1 MKTILALMLSGML
14 AMQALV
20 ADILRAAECPAVGD
34 VVTFRN
40 VEEVYASMSTASA
53 AITES
58 DLTKGEF
65 ETTAQFEARKAR
77 AMAAAMAAMAAADLR
92 RPVLLGGIYTPRY
105 AEYDADNERFI
116 IRTDAW
122 DNGFI
127 RWRYVL
133 CGGVLS
139 CEFEPEPRRGLGN
152 RAVVMAA
159 DQKDGGS
166 YRASNAFGAEVTVRV
181 TRSTEY
187 GVFDEP
193 LRGEYEA
200 SEPEWAHELTMGEDD
215 RPAVVLPVPL
225 QHAPELKDTMRV
237 GVLVRPKEPF
247 TARGFYSISSE
258 YGITAH
264 IIVADILC
272 AVITDR
278 DRGVLK
284 TVAPGG

>member
-14 AMQALV
+14 AVQALV

-40 VEEVYASMSTASA
+40 VEEVYASMSTAST

-92 RPVLLGGIYTPRY
+92 RPVLLGGIYTPSS

-122 DNGFI
+122 DNYLIF
-127 RWRYVL
+127 WRDVL

-139 CEFEPEPRRGLGN
+139 CEFEPEPRVGNDLN
-152 RAVVMAA
+152 RAVVMAE
-159 DQKDGGS
+159 DLKDWDSDRRYGV
-166 YRASNAFGAEVTVRV
+166 F
-181 TRSTEY
+181 

-200 SEPEWAHELTMGEDD
+200 SEPEWAHELTTGEDD

-225 QHAPELKDTMRV
+225 QRAPELKDTMRV

-247 TARGFYSISSE
+247 TARDSYSSSLPSGDI
-258 YGITAH
+258 YWTTAH

-278 DRGVLK
+278 DRVVLK
-284 TVAPGG
+284 TVAPGERHQT